1 MKPFIVFLLIL
12 VVGLQVSGQQK
23 NEAKIQLLQEKI
35 AQLVGELQKETQLN
49 TMKHVNQVE
58 GFKDGLWIEST
69 NGEFWFTNYKMGL
82 KDGKMNVFYTSGKK
96 YVEAEYKE
104 GFLIGKVT
112 FYDTKGVVEETYEK
126 IVQNDSIVEIQIEK
140 AEGDHIYFTK
150 EKHRYDYKA
159 YMKRYTADGILYTEG
174 LGLFDDKW
182 IFKSFKV
189 GEWISH
195 EN

>member
-1 MKPFIVFLLIL
+1 MKSFVVLLLSL
-12 VVGLQVSGQQK
+12 VVGLQLPGQQK
-23 NEAKIQLLQEKI
+23 NEAKIQQLQEKI

-49 TMKHVNQVE
+49 TMKHVNQIE
-58 GFKDGLWIEST
+58 GYKEGLWIEST
-69 NGEFWFTNYKMGL
+69 NGEFWFINYKTGL
-82 KDGKMNVFYTSGKK
+82 KDGRMNVFYTSGKK

-126 IVQNDSIVEIQIEK
+126 IARNDSIVDVQIEK

-150 EKHRYDYKA
+150 EKHRFDYKA
-159 YMKRYTADGILYTEG
+159 YMKRYTATGILYTEG
-174 LGLFDDKW
+174 FGLFDDKW

>member
-1 MKPFIVFLLIL
+1 MKSFVVLLFILFI
-12 VVGLQVSGQQK
+12 GQQLTGQPK

-112 FYDTKGVVEETYEK
+112 FYDTKGVASATYEK
-126 IVQNDSIVEIQIEK
+126 IAQNDSIVDIQIEK

-159 YMKRYTADGILYTEG
+159 YTKRYTAGGILYSEG
-174 LGLFDDKW
+174 FGLFDDKW
-182 IFKSFKV
+182 IFTSFKV
-189 GEWISH
+189 GEWKSPD
-195 EN
+195 N